1 MPVYENNWCA
11 KNRDHLNRQFRK
23 CVRQIA
29 MIIVKMFDNL
39 KAKINKAKYYGLSSI
54 L

>member
-11 KNRDHLNRQFRK
+11 KNRDHLNGRIRK
-23 CVRQIA
+23 CVRQMA
-29 MIIVKMFDNL
+29 MIIVKMFDSL
-39 KAKINKAKYYGLSSI
+39 KTKIHKTKDHGLSSI